1 MNLKTWQRET
11 HLIESYILK
20 VREEYQRINSSL
32 LNICLLTISQI
43 VKPITI
49 CPKNNNNKNY
59 QPNTPHPPQKKY
71 LKKSPKQKIK
81 QKPKQTNETKNTAYM
96 NCCALWTIAF
106 YDSKNKGSILKKICF
121 YQLFNVDFLFINI
134 W

>member
-20 VREEYQRINSSL
+20 VHEEYQRINSSL

-59 QPNTPHPPQKKY
+59 QPNTPHPPKKY
-71 LKKSPKQKIK
+71 LKKIPK
-81 QKPKQTNETKNTAYM
+81 TK
-96 NCCALWTIAF
+96 
-106 YDSKNKGSILKKICF
+106 D
-121 YQLFNVDFLFINI
+121 
-134 W
+134 